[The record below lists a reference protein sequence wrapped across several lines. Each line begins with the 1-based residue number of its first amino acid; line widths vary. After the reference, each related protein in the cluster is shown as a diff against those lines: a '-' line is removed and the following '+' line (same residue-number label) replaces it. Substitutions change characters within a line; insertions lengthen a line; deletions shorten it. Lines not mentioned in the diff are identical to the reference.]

1 MSVTMS
7 QQANTVTMRLEAT
20 VAHTAPPS
28 WELLGCMLGTS
39 WILLKTLNEGG
50 K

>member
-1 MSVTMS
+1 MSVTIS
-7 QQANTVTMRLEAT
+7 QHANTVTMRLEAT
-20 VAHTAPPS
+20 MAHTAPPP

-39 WILLKTLNEGG
+39 WILHKMLNEGG